1 MAGERRVSG
10 IMETKPK
17 GIFPL
22 REGQRREGELFNNKR
37 WGPGPRNWN
46 RKTGSYRDPKARAY
60 ERLLCGPKWGYD
72 SPWSVNIGG

>member
-22 REGQRREGELFNNKR
+22 REGQRRERESSSTIRG
-37 WGPGPRNWN
+37 GAQGPR
-46 RKTGSYRDPKARAY
+46 TGTGRQDLTGTPRPGHMRDCFVAPNGVMIAH
-60 ERLLCGPKWGYD
+60 GP
-72 SPWSVNIGG
+72 